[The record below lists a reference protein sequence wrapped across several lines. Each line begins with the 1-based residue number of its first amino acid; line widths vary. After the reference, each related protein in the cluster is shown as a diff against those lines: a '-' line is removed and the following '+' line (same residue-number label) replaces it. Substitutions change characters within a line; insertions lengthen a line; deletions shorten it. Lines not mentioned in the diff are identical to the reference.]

1 MNDII
6 AKMYGAGGGRPARPQ
21 QARDPNYD
29 AAARGDTIGGIGN
42 TAAMGEDITWSKAS
56 TGTARE
62 GQVVNT
68 PAGKYVVVMTDN
80 GLALEPQEGALR
92 GVGSTVQNITG
103 GQHHVGI
110 NPETGDI
117 WYQKATSIP
126 SQFSGSMAAQ
136 QQSTSGSD
144 FATPSFNCP
153 SGWED
158 GNGVCIPNP
167 FEGNN
172 GTVDNGGNN
181 GGVAEGE
188 QTPIGG
194 GGSSGLGLF
203 GSGSNFT
210 GGVSGLG
217 YTPQQMMPVAQAP
230 KIDYAKMLNQAL
242 AQSMFGGM
250 I

>member
-6 AKMYGAGGGRPARPQ
+6 AKIYGAGGERP
-21 QARDPNYD
+21 
-29 AAARGDTIGGIGN
+29 ARGDTIGGIGN
-42 TAAMGEDITWSKAS
+42 TAAMGENITWSKAS

-92 GVGSTVQNITG
+92 DVESTVQNITDE
-103 GQHHVGI
+103 QHHVGI

-117 WYQKATSIP
+117 WYQKALSIP

-136 QQSTSGSD
+136 QSSTQTSGN
-144 FATPSFNCP
+144 TYIPSFCA

-158 GNGVCIPNP
+158 EYGNC
-167 FEGNN
+167 
-172 GTVDNGGNN
+172 VDPPPTITDGSDSSPDTITDGSDSSGGS
-181 GGVAEGE
+181 GLFGA
-188 QTPIGG
+188 
-194 GGSSGLGLF
+194 GGSSY
-203 GSGSNFT
+203 S
-210 GGVSGLG
+210 GGVTGLG
-217 YTPQQMMPVAQAP
+217 YLPQEMMPVAQAP

-242 AQSMFGGM
+242 AESMFGSM

>member
-6 AKMYGAGGGRPARPQ
+6 AKLYGAGGGRPARPQ
-21 QARDPNYD
+21 QARDPDWD
-29 AAARGDTIGGIGN
+29 AAARGDTVGGIGN
-42 TAAMGEDITWSKAS
+42 TAAMGEDITWSSAS
-56 TGTARE
+56 TSTAKE

-92 GVGSTVQNITG
+92 GAGSTVQNITG

-110 NPETGDI
+110 NPETGDV

-136 QQSTSGSD
+136 QSSTQTSG
-144 FATPSFNCP
+144 TTYIPSFCD

-158 GNGVCIPNP
+158 ENGNCVDPPPTNTGGDDGSPDTAESPQIPVP
-167 FEGNN
+167 SS
-172 GTVDNGGNN
+172 GGS
-181 GGVAEGE
+181 GLFGA
-188 QTPIGG
+188 
-194 GGSSGLGLF
+194 GGSSY
-203 GSGSNFT
+203 S
-210 GGVSGLG
+210 GGVTGLG
-217 YTPQQMMPVAQAP
+217 YSPQQMMPVAQGP

-242 AQSMFGGM
+242 AQSMFGSM

>member
-6 AKMYGAGGGRPARPQ
+6 AKLYGAGGGRPARPQ
-21 QARDPNYD
+21 QAKDPDYD
-29 AAARGDTIGGIGN
+29 AAARGDTVGGIGN
-42 TAAMGEDITWSKAS
+42 TAAMGEDITWSSAS
-56 TGTARE
+56 TNTAKE

-92 GVGSTVQNITG
+92 GVGSTLQNITG
-103 GQHHVGI
+103 GQHHIGI
-110 NPETGDI
+110 NPDTGDV
-117 WYQKATSIP
+117 WYQKALSIP
-126 SQFSGSMAAQ
+126 SEFSGAMAAQ
-136 QQSTSGSD
+136 QSSTQQSGNTYI
-144 FATPSFNCP
+144 PSFCD

-158 GNGVCIPNP
+158 ENGNCVDPPPSSGGG
-167 FEGNN
+167 E
-172 GTVDNGGNN
+172 DNGGDND
-181 GGVAEGE
+181 GVLEGQ

-203 GSGSNFT
+203 GSGSGFS

-217 YTPQQMMPVAQAP
+217 YTPQQMIPVAQTP
-230 KIDYAKMLNQAL
+230 KVDYAKMLNQAL